1 MDQTNLKPFIKW
13 VGGKKDVIKK
23 HLYRYLPKEFNCYYE
38 PFLGGAAMLA
48 YLKPKKAV
56 VNDLNQE
63 LIATYQVIKNNLDKL
78 IIQLKSLEKLHC
90 ESFYYQTRSQHN
102 NKSIKLAARFIY
114 LNKTGFNGLYRVNKK
129 GLFNVP
135 FNKKVTV
142 KLFNELN
149 LVKWSNYLNN
159 YDIQFQNKDFKSF
172 FKTADLNE
180 NDFVFVDPPYDYEV
194 GSNGFTSY
202 TKSGFNQF
210 NQKELANYLKLL
222 DQKGIKWMLTNHNT
236 KLINELYQDY
246 KIIPIETNRNINC
259 KSDLRKNSGNEVVII
274 NY

>member
-23 HLYRYLPKEFNCYYE
+23 HLYQYLPKEFNCYYE

-56 VNDLNQE
+56 VNDINQE
-63 LIATYQVIKNNLDKL
+63 LIATYQVIKKNLDKL

-90 ESFYYQTRSQHN
+90 ESFYYKTRAEHN

-135 FNKKVTV
+135 FNKKATI
-142 KLFNELN
+142 KLFKEPN
-149 LVKWSNYLNN
+149 LVEWSNYLNN
-159 YDIQFQNKDFKSF
+159 YDIQFLNKDFKTF
-172 FKTADLNE
+172 FKTVNLKE

-194 GSNGFTSY
+194 GSNSFTSY

-246 KIIPIETNRNINC
+246 KIIPIQTNRNINC
-259 KSDLRKNSGNEVVII
+259 KSDLRKNNGNEVVII

>member
-1 MDQTNLKPFIKW
+1 
-13 VGGKKDVIKK
+13 
-23 HLYRYLPKEFNCYYE
+23 
-38 PFLGGAAMLA
+38 MLLWTFFRQCS
-48 YLKPKKAV
+48 LKPKKAV

-90 ESFYYQTRSQHN
+90 ESFYYKTRAQHI

-149 LVKWSNYLNN
+149 LVEWSNYLNN
-159 YDIQFQNKDFKSF
+159 YDVQFQNKDFKSF

>member
-23 HLYRYLPKEFNCYYE
+23 HLYQYLPKEFNCYYE

-90 ESFYYQTRSQHN
+90 ESFYYKTRAQHI

-114 LNKTGFNGLYRVNKK
+114 LNKT
-129 GLFNVP
+129 
-135 FNKKVTV
+135 
-142 KLFNELN
+142 
-149 LVKWSNYLNN
+149 
-159 YDIQFQNKDFKSF
+159 
-172 FKTADLNE
+172 
-180 NDFVFVDPPYDYEV
+180 
-194 GSNGFTSY
+194 GFTSY